1 VQQYRSSPDRR
12 RLTTNKHDR
21 EPSRLS
27 TLHYLHFEEDTLE
40 GQMKILWQTGDRR
53 EARGRLAILAR
64 DRMRLAIKRHA
75 DPLWGKRDRVTV
87 SRHRLSV
94 ATAVT
99 ALSQR
104 VTLIYEST
112 WERFSSLAYRRE
124 MDFPRK
130 IFIAI
135 NFHGSAAGV
144 AACISGSNRAEGL
157 KDLRRL
163 GEPHR
168 PWN

>member
-1 VQQYRSSPDRR
+1 
-12 RLTTNKHDR
+12 LR
-21 EPSRLS
+21 EIGCGSRLS
-27 TLHYLHFEEDTLE
+27 DTLIHFEEKKRPGYRIETSII
-40 GQMKILWQTGDRR
+40 GCY
-53 EARGRLAILAR
+53 RGN
-64 DRMRLAIKRHA
+64 
-75 DPLWGKRDRVTV
+75 PN
-87 SRHRLSV
+87 
-94 ATAVT
+94 

-104 VTLIYEST
+104 VALIYEST

-144 AACISGSNRAEGL
+144 AVCMSGSNRAEGL

-168 PWN
+168 P